1 MPADLAFEL
10 EYLLSEE
17 AGLEL
22 RVLEARLEA
31 GEQAPRLCVA
41 VEAEGRRVEACT
53 ELPACRGLEGPRLHR
68 CAAKTLAQGGRPLR
82 QLAQRLREAL
92 KDTS

>member
-1 MPADLAFEL
+1 LPADLAFEL
-10 EYLLSEE
+10 EYLLAEE
-17 AGLEL
+17 TGLEL

-31 GEQAPRLCVA
+31 GEQAPRVCVA
-41 VEAEGRRVEACT
+41 AEAGGRRLEACV
-53 ELPACRGLEGPRLHR
+53 ELPACRGLEGAKLYR

-92 KDTS
+92 KGTS